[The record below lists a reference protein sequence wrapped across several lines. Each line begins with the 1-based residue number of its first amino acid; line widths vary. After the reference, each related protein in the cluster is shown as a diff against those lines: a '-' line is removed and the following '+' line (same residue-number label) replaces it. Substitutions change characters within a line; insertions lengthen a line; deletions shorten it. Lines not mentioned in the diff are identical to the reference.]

1 MIYIL
6 LIIVFSFVIYYLV
19 NSLELLSIVFCLG
32 TVKAKKL
39 KVIGKDIFFLRLTV
53 LIALSILLAS
63 MIQIIQRAYTF
74 SYKRFF
80 LEGLYKHCHN
90 CCYSCHT
97 HESCHNPTYKVCSF
111 LIFEFTHN
119 FLT

>member
-19 NSLELLSIVFCLG
+19 NSLQLLSIVFCLG

-63 MIQIIQRAYTF
+63 MIQIILGNQILYIVVGLSMFAGAF
-74 SYKRFF
+74 SSWRILKFDN
-80 LEGLYKHCHN
+80 KQSKN
-90 CCYSCHT
+90 D
-97 HESCHNPTYKVCSF
+97 
-111 LIFEFTHN
+111 I
-119 FLT
+119 